1 MILPV
6 FLVNHELII
15 LVAYG
20 YIDSRRFLSF
30 RWKDLQVDPGVLDV
44 NDAAFLEQVHIL
56 EKEHRRVLPDAP
68 GVPRIAPEVHV
79 CSCFIMFHCR
89 YELLKQHICL

>member
-1 MILPV
+1 VILPV
-6 FLVNHELII
+6 FLVNHEHII

-44 NDAAFLEQVHIL
+44 SDAAFL
-56 EKEHRRVLPDAP
+56 
-68 GVPRIAPEVHV
+68 
-79 CSCFIMFHCR
+79 
-89 YELLKQHICL
+89 